1 MHGRLEGESWQ
12 GRQLPRR
19 SYVVCPPSQEVL
31 IGVRLPGH
39 VFHFI
44 TYCSGFVFSVPYRV
58 VIGGTLGLDETACFL
73 GGISCP
79 ASLLLIQTESIQYV
93 PLLHTRIIII
103 KSFQSC
109 MCNTLGFICITHHM
123 YFLPPLAKTQSGIS
137 CHCCNISI
145 GREFNYRFVYFLELI
160 PRIAMISG
168 E

>member
-12 GRQLPRR
+12 GRQLTRR

-44 TYCSGFVFSVPYRV
+44 IYCSGFIFSVPYRV
-58 VIGGTLGLDETACFL
+58 VIGGTLGLDKTACFL

-123 YFLPPLAKTQSGIS
+123 YFLHHHLWQKHKAWSRAIVVIYRLGVNLT
-137 CHCCNISI
+137 I
-145 GREFNYRFVYFLELI
+145 GSFTFKN
-160 PRIAMISG
+160 
-168 E
+168 